1 MSDDLKQQPAEEVT
15 KPVEEVTDQQDEK
28 EIAPENLD
36 QVTGGA
42 RSFQR

>member
-1 MSDDLKQQPAEEVT
+1 MGDDAEKT
-15 KPVEEVTDQQDEK
+15 IQPVEEVTDKQDEK
-28 EIAPENLD
+28 ELSSENLD